1 MASVNVV
8 GVHMVALLWRFTR
21 SKCDVQL
28 SFKCL
33 SFTKVIVQC
42 DVHSLIMS
50 PFSVHVFSV
59 PSLAIHGEGVGESD
73 IRRPL
78 DPARPWALLL
88 GTPRCSDQAVTTAAS

>member
-1 MASVNVV
+1 MFIS
-8 GVHMVALLWRFTR
+8 VHMVALSWRFTR

-33 SFTKVIVQC
+33 SFTKVNVYC
-42 DVHSLIMS
+42 DMHSLIVS
-50 PFSVHVFSV
+50 FFSVHAFSA
-59 PSLAIHGEGVGESD
+59 PSLAIHGEGVGETD